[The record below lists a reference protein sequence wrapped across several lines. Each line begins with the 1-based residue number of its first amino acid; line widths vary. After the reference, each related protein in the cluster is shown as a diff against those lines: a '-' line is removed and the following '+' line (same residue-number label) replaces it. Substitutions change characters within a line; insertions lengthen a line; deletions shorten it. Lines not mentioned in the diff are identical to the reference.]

1 MTEPVAPAETP
12 TAPTAKPDVA
22 KGSRGRRWAIGL
34 SLFTLLTLAGL
45 TATGYWLGWPWV
57 QAQWQRFEDLERQLA
72 DAQAA
77 PTEPM
82 PDVTALA
89 RAAADQRIE
98 AGLASVEADWQRE
111 LSALRARQNAERA
124 ESVRQLSG
132 RMGRVED
139 QMDRLL
145 AVDRRAWLGQEAVFL
160 TRLAGQR
167 LLVARDVDAALALLE
182 QADVLLRDTG
192 EPKFEGATLQEF
204 DVQDREKCLAGE
216 LFPKGSV
223 DAVVCCL
230 ASRTGTKKDSYAID
244 YQASLNCAEAAK
256 AAGARRFI
264 LLSAYCV
271 KSAERGDPYALQFQY
286 AKKELEEKLAEMADD
301 SFDYVSVRPTA
312 FFKSVS
318 GQVEVVDGG
327 GPFVYFDLG
336 NDVNAIC
343 NPISEPDLAAALIDE
358 VADDAHKN
366 TYWNLGG
373 PDEGLSM
380 KQQGALIHEVLKK
393 EGEPKY
399 ISVPIGLFD
408 VIINGLQWI
417 GDTFNSEKFDDAA
430 EL

>member
-77 PTEPM
+77 PTEPT
-82 PDVTALA
+82 PDVAALA

-192 EPKFEGATLQEF
+192 EPKFEGARLAIARDRAALAAVPRVDQVGLYARLSGLIDQVDKLQLEF
-204 DVQDREKCLAGE
+204 EAPAAAAQPAVASDTGWWAQAASGWRAALAKLSDHLIVRRRSDE
-216 LFPKGSV
+216 IAQLMTPEW
-223 DAVVCCL
+223 AAL
-230 ASRTGTKKDSYAID
+230 ARQNIRMLIE
-244 YQASLNCAEAAK
+244 QAQIAM
-256 AAGARRFI
+256 
-264 LLSAYCV
+264 LSANQPLFERSLQRASGFV
-271 KSAERGDPYALQFQY
+271 ALFAEQDAERVSSIVQTLDALRGETI
-286 AKKELEEKLAEMADD
+286 APELPELTETRSLLE
-301 SFDYVSVRPTA
+301 SE
-312 FFKSVS
+312 
-318 GQVEVVDGG
+318 VER
-327 GPFVYFDLG
+327 LG
-336 NDVNAIC
+336 NRTA
-343 NPISEPDLAAALIDE
+343 P
-358 VADDAHKN
+358 
-366 TYWNLGG
+366 
-373 PDEGLSM
+373 
-380 KQQGALIHEVLKK
+380 
-393 EGEPKY
+393 
-399 ISVPIGLFD
+399 
-408 VIINGLQWI
+408 
-417 GDTFNSEKFDDAA
+417 
-430 EL
+430 

>member
-57 QAQWQRFEDLERQLA
+57 QVQWQRFEDLERQLA

-192 EPKFEGATLQEF
+192 EPKFEGARLAIARDRAALAAVPRVDQVGLYARLSGLIDQVDKLQLEF
-204 DVQDREKCLAGE
+204 EAPAAAAQPAVASDTGWWAQVSSGWRAALAKLSDHLIVRRRSDE
-216 LFPKGSV
+216 IAQLMTPEW
-223 DAVVCCL
+223 AAL
-230 ASRTGTKKDSYAID
+230 ARQNIRMLIE
-244 YQASLNCAEAAK
+244 QAQIAM
-256 AAGARRFI
+256 
-264 LLSAYCV
+264 LSANQPLFERSLQRASGFV
-271 KSAERGDPYALQFQY
+271 ALFAEQDAERVSSIVQTLDALRGETI
-286 AKKELEEKLAEMADD
+286 APELPELTETRSLLE
-301 SFDYVSVRPTA
+301 SE
-312 FFKSVS
+312 
-318 GQVEVVDGG
+318 VER
-327 GPFVYFDLG
+327 LG
-336 NDVNAIC
+336 NRTA
-343 NPISEPDLAAALIDE
+343 P
-358 VADDAHKN
+358 
-366 TYWNLGG
+366 
-373 PDEGLSM
+373 
-380 KQQGALIHEVLKK
+380 
-393 EGEPKY
+393 
-399 ISVPIGLFD
+399 
-408 VIINGLQWI
+408 
-417 GDTFNSEKFDDAA
+417 
-430 EL
+430 